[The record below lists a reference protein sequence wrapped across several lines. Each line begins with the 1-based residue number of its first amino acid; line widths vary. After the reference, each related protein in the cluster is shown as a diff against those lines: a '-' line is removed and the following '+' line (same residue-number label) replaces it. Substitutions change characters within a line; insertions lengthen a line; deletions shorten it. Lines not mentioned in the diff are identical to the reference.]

1 MLKQL
6 IVATA
11 FTCGATA
18 AFAQAPPP
26 SPTTT
31 TPAPGHPA
39 TSPMTSP
46 TKAPMSGPSTASA
59 PAKESTGDFNAS
71 GQMAGSALIGAKIHN
86 DAKETVG
93 SVNDIYLDDSGNVK
107 AVVVSVGGFLGVGA
121 KNVAVKWD
129 DLKFGKDG
137 KSLMITTSLTKDAL
151 KGMPDYK
158 DEREKPASDKGG

>member
-11 FTCGATA
+11 LTCGATA

-26 SPTTT
+26 SSTAT
-31 TPAPGHPA
+31 TPAPTRPA
-39 TSPMTSP
+39 TSPT
-46 TKAPMSGPSTASA
+46 GPSTASA

-71 GQMAGSALIGAKIHN
+71 GQMAGSALIGAKIRN

-93 SVNDIYLDDSGNVK
+93 SVDDIYLDDSGNVK
-107 AVVVSVGGFLGVGA
+107 AVVVAVGGLLGVGA
-121 KNVAVKWD
+121 RNVAVKWE

-151 KGMPDYK
+151 KAMPDYK
-158 DEREKPASDKGG
+158 DERQKLATPSGKGG